1 MSLSPSTSNN
11 AGQELRDLPIEA
23 VLPNPSQPRRRFD
36 EEALEE
42 LARSIGELGLLQPVL
57 VRPLQDGS
65 YGLIAGE
72 RRWRAARLAGLQR
85 IPALV
90 SGYDDPAALEVG
102 LIENMAREDL
112 NPVEEARG
120 CATLANE
127 LGLSYREIG
136 ERLGR
141 SKSWV
146 SNLMRV
152 LNLSDEILELL
163 ERGELTLRHGRALLE
178 AKDPRMRSQL
188 ARAAVQEG
196 WGVNRLEA
204 YARAS
209 NIDAV
214 EPGAGDP
221 KQAQEQKQEQNMTA
235 IDVARAW
242 GDVLGV
248 EVGVRILRRNGG
260 VRVEVLF
267 SSAEAGLASAAWLGK
282 AVAGASKRR

>member
-1 MSLSPSTSNN
+1 MSLSTSTSNN
-11 AGQELRDLPIEA
+11 AAQELRELPIEA

-36 EEALEE
+36 EKALEE
-42 LARSIGELGLLQPVL
+42 LAHSIGELGVLQPVL

-90 SGYDDPAALEVG
+90 SGYDDLAALEVG

-120 CATLANE
+120 CAMLANE

-146 SNLMRV
+146 SNLMRI
-152 LNLSDEILELL
+152 LRLSDEILELL

-188 ARAAVQEG
+188 AREAIEEG

-204 YARAS
+204 RARAS

-221 KQAQEQKQEQNMTA
+221 KQAQEQKMTA

-242 GDVLGV
+242 GDLLGV
-248 EVGVRILRRNGG
+248 EVGVRTLRRNGG
-260 VRVEVLF
+260 LRVEVLF
-267 SSAEAGLASAAWLGK
+267 ASAEAALASAAWLGK
-282 AVAGASKRR
+282 DLAGASKRG

>member
-1 MSLSPSTSNN
+1 
-11 AGQELRDLPIEA
+11 
-23 VLPNPSQPRRRFD
+23 
-36 EEALEE
+36 
-42 LARSIGELGLLQPVL
+42 VL
-57 VRPLQDGS
+57 VRPLKDGS

-90 SGYDDPAALEVG
+90 SGYDDPAALEAG

-146 SNLMRV
+146 SNLMRI
-152 LNLSDEILELL
+152 LHLSDEILELL

-188 ARAAVQEG
+188 AREAIEEG

-204 YARAS
+204 RARAS

-221 KQAQEQKQEQNMTA
+221 KQAQVQEQKMTA

-242 GDVLGV
+242 GDLLGV
-248 EVGVRILRRNGG
+248 EVGVRTLRRNGG
-260 VRVEVLF
+260 LRVEVLF
-267 SSAEAGLASAAWLGK
+267 ASAEAALASAAWLGK
-282 AVAGASKRR
+282 DLAEASKRG